1 MLLKLKLTLHNWDE
15 DLDNIMK
22 RKMKSYTERR
32 NDLMSDYNVNKTN
45 NQYVPMILNDY
56 NFSDS
61 LNKYHL
67 LIVDFWAPW
76 CGPCKMVA
84 PVIEQLSR
92 ELAGKI
98 TFGKLNV
105 DENPRISNAFEI
117 QSIPTMMVFKDGRP
131 IDRIIGAMTKPQL
144 LLRIS
149 RYIGEF
155 SNSDSDNKLA

>member
-1 MLLKLKLTLHNWDE
+1 MKLTLHNWDE

-105 DENPRISNAFEI
+105 DENTRISNAFEI

-149 RYIGEF
+149 RYVEES

>member
-1 MLLKLKLTLHNWDE
+1 MKLTSHNWDE

-32 NDLMSDYNVNKTN
+32 NDSMSDYNAKTTN
-45 NQYVPMILNDY
+45 HQYVPIKLNEY

-117 QSIPTMMVFKDGRP
+117 QSIPTMMVFKYGRP

-155 SNSDSDNKLA
+155 SNSDSDNKLV

>member
-32 NDLMSDYNVNKTN
+32 NDLMSDYNVDKTN

-131 IDRIIGAMTKPQL
+131 IDRIIDAMTKPQL

>member
-1 MLLKLKLTLHNWDE
+1 LTLHNWDE